1 MRLRRSRQNTLYLY
15 NRTVRRDAEGGTQE
29 NFPASGTAILGE
41 WWPASGKLQADLY
54 GQRLPYIRNIRLSE
68 RYEVKTDAK
77 GRTYYYLSDRDTELR
92 EADRI
97 GIETDL
103 PQYRILSVRAER
115 FLRLEA
121 EAVVQ

>member
-1 MRLRRSRQNTLYLY
+1 MRLKRSRQKTLYLY
-15 NRTVRRDAEGGTQE
+15 NRTVGRDAEGGTQE
-29 NFPASGTAILGE
+29 SFPEAGTTVCGE
-41 WWPASGKLQADLY
+41 WWPASGKLQEDLY

-77 GRTYYYLSDRDTELR
+77 GRTYYYLPDRDTELR
-92 EADRI
+92 EVDRI

-103 PQYRILSVRAER
+103 PQYRILSIRSER
-115 FLRLEA
+115 FRRIEV

>member
-1 MRLRRSRQNTLYLY
+1 MRLRRSRQKTLYLY
-15 NRTVRRDAEGGTQE
+15 NRTVGRDAEGGTQE
-29 NFPASGTAILGE
+29 SFLKAGTVISGE

-68 RYEVKTDAK
+68 RYEVKTDVK
-77 GRTYYYLSDRDTELR
+77 GRTYYYLPDRDTELR

-103 PQYRILSVRAER
+103 PQYRILSIRSER
-115 FLRLEA
+115 FLRIEA

>member
-1 MRLRRSRQNTLYLY
+1 MRLKRSRQKTLYLY
-15 NRTVRRDAEGGTQE
+15 NRTVGRDAEGGTQE
-29 NFPASGTAILGE
+29 SFPEAGTTVCGE
-41 WWPASGKLQADLY
+41 WWPASGKLQEDLY

-77 GRTYYYLSDRDTELR
+77 GRTYYYLPDRDTELR

-103 PQYRILSVRAER
+103 P
-115 FLRLEA
+115 
-121 EAVVQ
+121 

>member
-1 MRLRRSRQNTLYLY
+1 MRLKRSRQKTLYLY
-15 NRTVRRDAEGGTQE
+15 NRTVGRDAEGGTQE
-29 NFPASGTAILGE
+29 SFPEARTTVCGE
-41 WWPASGKLQADLY
+41 WWPASGKLQEDLY

-77 GRTYYYLSDRDTELR
+77 GRTYYYLPDRDTELR

-103 PQYRILSVRAER
+103 PQYRILSIRSER
-115 FLRLEA
+115 FLRIEV

>member
-1 MRLRRSRQNTLYLY
+1 MRLKRSRQKTLYLY
-15 NRTVRRDAEGGTQE
+15 NRTVGRDAEGGTQE
-29 NFPASGTAILGE
+29 SFPEAGTTVCGE
-41 WWPASGKLQADLY
+41 WWPAFGKLQADLY

-68 RYEVKTDAK
+68 RYEVKTDVK
-77 GRTYYYLSDRDTELR
+77 GRTYYYLPDRDTELR

-103 PQYRILSVRAER
+103 PQYRILSIRSER
-115 FLRLEA
+115 FLRIEA

>member
-1 MRLRRSRQNTLYLY
+1 MRLRRSRQKTLYLY
-15 NRTVRRDAEGGTQE
+15 NRTVGRDAEGGTQE
-29 NFPASGTAILGE
+29 NFPASGTAISGE
-41 WWPASGKLQADLY
+41 WWTASGKLQADLY

-68 RYEVKTDAK
+68 RYEAKTDAK
-77 GRTYYYLSDRDTELR
+77 GRTYYYLPDRDTELR

-103 PQYRILSVRAER
+103 PQYRILSIRAEH

>member
-1 MRLRRSRQNTLYLY
+1 MRLKRSRQKTLYLY
-15 NRTVRRDAEGGTQE
+15 NRTVGRDAEGGTQE
-29 NFPASGTAILGE
+29 SFSEAGTTVCGE
-41 WWPASGKLQADLY
+41 WWPASGKLQEDLY

-77 GRTYYYLSDRDTELR
+77 GRTYYYLPDRDTELR
-92 EADRI
+92 EADRF

-103 PQYRILSVRAER
+103 PQYRILSIRSER
-115 FLRLEA
+115 FLRIEV

>member
-1 MRLRRSRQNTLYLY
+1 MRLSRSRQKTLYLY
-15 NRTVRRDAEGGTQE
+15 NRTVGRDAEGGTQE
-29 NFPASGTAILGE
+29 SFPEAGTAICGE

-77 GRTYYYLSDRDTELR
+77 GRTYYYLPDRDTELR

>member
-1 MRLRRSRQNTLYLY
+1 MRLKRSRQKTLYLY
-15 NRTVRRDAEGGTQE
+15 NRTVGRDAEGGTQE
-29 NFPASGTAILGE
+29 SFPEAGTTVCGE
-41 WWPASGKLQADLY
+41 WWPASGKLQEDLY

-77 GRTYYYLSDRDTELR
+77 GRTYYYLPDRDTELR

-103 PQYRILSVRAER
+103 PQYRIPSIRSER
-115 FLRLEA
+115 FLRIEV